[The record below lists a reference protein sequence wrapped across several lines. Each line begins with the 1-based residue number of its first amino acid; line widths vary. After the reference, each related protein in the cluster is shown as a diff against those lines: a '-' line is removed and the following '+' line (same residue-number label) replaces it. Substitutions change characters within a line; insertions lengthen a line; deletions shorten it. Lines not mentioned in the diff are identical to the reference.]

1 MLQKK
6 TAKQVQEERNA
17 HACTLD
23 GRKLSYNQQQ
33 ELYFESIGVFK
44 TNTKRRNERYD
55 ADIKYIQSISMDD
68 VLDNW
73 KDKIASVIEQHND
86 VNVKKNAR
94 YKTKMIKIIFDFK
107 EQQKLHDEALEKMLF
122 MLGE

>member
-1 MLQKK
+1 MSQKK
-6 TAKQVQEERNA
+6 TAKQVREERNA

-55 ADIKYIQSISMDD
+55 TDIKYIQSISMDD

-94 YKTKMIKIIFDFK
+94 HKTKMIKIIFVFK

-122 MLGE
+122 MLGG